1 LQLKPIKTH
10 IFEKINDLAYHFLQ
24 YLSCGESKAM
34 DDLEQGQIHASRCQ
48 MLLKFK
54 EPILSMIVIMCVY
67 KAG

>member
-1 LQLKPIKTH
+1 MIWR
-10 IFEKINDLAYHFLQ
+10 IISCSI
-24 YLSCGESKAM
+24 YLVVSKAM
-34 DDLEQGQIHASRCQ
+34 DDLDQGQINASSCQ